1 MFITVK
7 LKSFAKPL
15 AAVCAAALFV
25 FSVFAVFP
33 NETVSVMGPYKGHT
47 LLIDAG
53 HGGIDGGAV
62 SAEGI
67 KESDVNLAIALR
79 MSGLCELMGIEHQM
93 TRDADVGCLNSE
105 SYSEHDDLVARAN
118 MANSIPDCVLISVHQ
133 NKYPSELVKG
143 SEVMYAATPESRELG
158 LLTQDNMVSVL
169 DPENRRVAHSAPEEL
184 LLTSSVSCPA
194 ILAECGFMSNPQEA
208 GRLANDDYQMKI
220 AMTLVASYIQFSC
233 QQL

>member
-15 AAVCAAALFV
+15 AAVCAAALLV

-53 HGGIDGGAV
+53 HGGVDGGAV

-79 MSGLCELMGIEHQM
+79 MSGLCELMGI
-93 TRDADVGCLNSE
+93 
-105 SYSEHDDLVARAN
+105 
-118 MANSIPDCVLISVHQ
+118 
-133 NKYPSELVKG
+133 
-143 SEVMYAATPESRELG
+143 
-158 LLTQDNMVSVL
+158 
-169 DPENRRVAHSAPEEL
+169 
-184 LLTSSVSCPA
+184 
-194 ILAECGFMSNPQEA
+194 
-208 GRLANDDYQMKI
+208 
-220 AMTLVASYIQFSC
+220 
-233 QQL
+233 